1 MSKKSLKEELKE
13 WKNAIIWSLLVFLFI
28 VKPFVVSGYKIPTGS
43 MEDTLLIGD
52 YLMVD
57 KFTYGG
63 EIPLVNVHV
72 PGFRDPKPGDIVV
85 FWSPEGPK
93 PSFWDQLFFWKKSK
107 NLRLVKRCVA
117 EGGQT
122 VEVRDKQLY
131 VDGKRQEEPYV
142 KHIDARVFP
151 GEYIPRDNFGPVTV
165 AKDSLFVMGDNRD
178 NSKDSRFWG
187 FVNLKAVKGKA
198 FIIYWSWNK
207 ENSGSVFKY
216 VRWGRIGDILR

>member
-165 AKDSLFVMGDNRD
+165 PEGYYFMMGDNRD
-178 NSKDSRFWG
+178 DSHDSRFFG
-187 FVNLKAVKGKA
+187 PVSRKKVIGTPLLIYFSMDGNRRNIRFERILKL
-198 FIIYWSWNK
+198 F
-207 ENSGSVFKY
+207 
-216 VRWGRIGDILR
+216 